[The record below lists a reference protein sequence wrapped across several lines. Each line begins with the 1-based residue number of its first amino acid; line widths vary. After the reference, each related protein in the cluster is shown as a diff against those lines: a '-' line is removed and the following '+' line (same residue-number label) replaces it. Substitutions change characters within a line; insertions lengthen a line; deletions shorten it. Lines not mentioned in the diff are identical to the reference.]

1 MSIFILSFYYRLFVS
16 IFAVIIFN
24 IETMEILTAS
34 PLTFTQKSIDEIKR
48 LMGEEGFD
56 QSTYLRIGVKGGG
69 CSGLSYILG
78 FDKKEAGDD
87 EYEFEELHFIMNK
100 SHGIYLMGMEI
111 DWQDGLNSRGFTFK
125 NPNASK
131 TCGCGTSF
139 AV

>member
-1 MSIFILSFYYRLFVS
+1 M
-16 IFAVIIFN
+16 N
-24 IETMEILTAS
+24 
-34 PLTFTQKSIDEIKR
+34 
-48 LMGEEGFD
+48 EEGFD
-56 QSTYLRIGVKGGG
+56 QSNYLRIGVKGGG
-69 CSGLSYILG
+69 CSGLSYVLG
-78 FDKKEAGDD
+78 FDKKDENDD
-87 EYEFEELHFIMNK
+87 DFEFDGLPFVMNK